1 MGISAKLGVF
11 AIVAAVAGTALFSA
25 DTISAAMMGEEAI
38 KARKDAMKSLSK
50 DMKVIRAF
58 VKDGKGSAKD
68 VEEKAA
74 AIVAIAKKI
83 PTLFPKGSGRG
94 DFTDKQTRALPKIW
108 SDWAGFEKAAMTL
121 ETEAGKL
128 AQAAGGGD
136 KKMIAD
142 ATGTLGKMGCG
153 GCHKP
158 FRGAKA
164 K

>member
-11 AIVAAVAGTALFSA
+11 AIVAAVAAGALFSA

-38 KARKDAMKSLSK
+38 KARKDAMKSISK
-50 DMKVIRAF
+50 DLKVIRAY
-58 VKDGKGSAKD
+58 VKDGKGSAQD

-74 AIVAIAKKI
+74 AIAAIAKKL
-83 PTLFPKGSGRG
+83 PSLFPKGSGRG
-94 DFTDKQTRALPKIW
+94 DFSDKETRALPKIW
-108 SDWAGFEKAAMTL
+108 SDWAGFEKASMTL

-128 AQAAGGGD
+128 AQVAGGGD
-136 KKMIAD
+136 KKMIGEQ
-142 ATGTLGKMGCG
+142 TGALGKMGCG
-153 GCHKP
+153 GCHKA